1 MKIFSSTLL
10 FLALSFFTVPSWA
23 TIPLV
28 LNSGD
33 VATCGPGGQVANVAD
48 TVEIANTIYD
58 SFYRSE
64 CFYADTTTHVILD
77 SDILAGET
85 YTIYLHFSEIFFRN
99 GFPEPGDGDGSRV
112 FHVDVEGI
120 RIISDLDLHALDGPN
135 NVRVYKYDVD
145 ALNNGSI
152 SITLVPLNQ
161 NAKISAIEIRPIGDA
176 SSLPPTIPIIDVNSA
191 SFPVEWL
198 GIEGTLVGNNQVA
211 LSWETA
217 WESNNDGFEIQMG
230 TAGNALQTVEFVKG
244 AGNSTSPLSYTF
256 QTGILTPG
264 RYLFR
269 LKQRDFD
276 GQFSLSPMVELEVG
290 NITSIVMDPIYP
302 NPASEHTILRFW
314 ANPGDEV
321 QMRIVSLQGQ
331 VLKEAVRYEVTDGGP
346 QRLPLRVKGLASGI
360 YFVYLQVEDMVAG
373 QRLVV
378 TE

>member
-256 QTGILTPG
+256 QTDILTPG